1 MIKKIKPVLLG
12 NVLETYDFCLYGL
25 LAPVFAKVFFPDNF
39 QHSLTCAFLLF
50 AIAYLSRPFGSI
62 LWGHVGDKYGRK
74 YALIGTLGIMAVSAV
89 GMAIVPSYNQIGYW
103 ACCIILVLRF
113 LQGLAFGGDYP
124 ATMVALYELAPKNR
138 KGVYCS
144 LISSATC
151 FGHLIAILCIL
162 SVLIYGGKS
171 FLHDNGWRILFGISI
186 IFIALIGYIRK
197 NLTETLTDENKNK
210 RPLLTTIIQWRGIFR
225 IFFYLFTAN
234 VLFFSYVYHINAF
247 FRNNQGLSDTN
258 IFIVQAFM
266 MVYLIILIPIISYV
280 GDLFGR
286 VKFVKYA
293 LVILVILSIPIY
305 ILILSKYFFVGI
317 VILGFFVST
326 MSGLSFSIIVEH
338 AKTNCRM
345 SMCGISHGLGVI
357 VFGATTPM
365 LNTIMIKFFNSEIT
379 PSFYLM
385 FAAMTS
391 LVALCLIERK
401 NIVNNMQTKKV

>member
-124 ATMVALYELAPKNR
+124 ATMAALYELAPKNR

-162 SVLIYGGKS
+162 SILIYGGKS

-186 IFIALIGYIRK
+186 IFIALIGYIRA
-197 NLTETLTDENKNK
+197 NLIETLKKEDKNK
-210 RPLLTTIIQWRGIFR
+210 APLVTTAIQWKGVLR
-225 IFFYLFTAN
+225 IFFCLFAVC
-234 VLFFSYVYHINAF
+234 VLFFSYTYHVNAF
-247 FRNNQGLSDTN
+247 FRANQGLTDTN
-258 IFIVQAFM
+258 VFIVQACM
-266 MVYLIILIPIISYV
+266 MVYLIILIPIISHL
-280 GDLFGR
+280 GDKLGR
-286 VKFVKYA
+286 IKFVKFA
-293 LVILVILSIPIY
+293 LIALIILSIPMYNI
-305 ILILSKYFFVGI
+305 ILSKYFLIGI
-317 VILGFFVST
+317 ILLGMFVST
-326 MSGLSFSIIVEH
+326 MSGICMSIIVEH
-338 AKTNCRM
+338 ANKKCRM
-345 SMCGISHGLGVI
+345 SMVGIPLGCAVI
-357 VFGATTPM
+357 IWGAMTPM
-365 LNTIMIKFFNSEIT
+365 VNTLLIQIFNNKT
-379 PSFYLM
+379 APSYYLM
-385 FAAMTS
+385 LAAITS
-391 LVALCLIERK
+391 LIALCLIEKK
-401 NIVNNMQTKKV
+401 NRENNI